1 VANDQ
6 RFQVVAE
13 ARIELAR
20 PEGQRIL
27 NPPQTV
33 EVIEIIGNAGGPD
46 RPPKAPE
53 NPIRDESSRYCY
65 WRAAV
70 LLALALPACAPLADR
85 ACAEFAV
92 HLPAP
97 STSPGHAA
105 ELD

>member
-53 NPIRDESSRYCY
+53 NPIRDESS
-65 WRAAV
+65 
-70 LLALALPACAPLADR
+70 LADR